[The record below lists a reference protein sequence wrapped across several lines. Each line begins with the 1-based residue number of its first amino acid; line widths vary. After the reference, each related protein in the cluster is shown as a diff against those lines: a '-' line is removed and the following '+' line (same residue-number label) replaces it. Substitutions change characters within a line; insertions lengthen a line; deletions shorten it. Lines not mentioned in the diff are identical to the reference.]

1 MLPLDLPHVFLP
13 VLRSR
18 YPLSQDT
25 PQPRPPNSQGP
36 THTSQ
41 STAKIKEM
49 SFTGRLTASK
59 MMASVRTPPAGMPAA
74 PTLDAVAVTLGREE
88 K

>member
-1 MLPLDLPHVFLP
+1 MLPSRP
-13 VLRSR
+13 VLSF
-18 YPLSQDT
+18 LLGSEV
-25 PQPRPPNSQGP
+25 PRPFPRRLLSTPDSQGP

-49 SFTGRLTASK
+49 SLTGRLTASK

-74 PTLDAVAVTLGREE
+74 PTLDAVAVTLGREGQ
-88 K
+88 